1 MLNIKEEAIER
12 MKLLQ
17 LHQNVIDEFTRENK
31 LNKSETRYGIL
42 YWLDEEEQKLV
53 DEFQNQNEGTL
64 VYHVIKTHT
73 LDFGIVYDL
82 LFITENEDE
91 WEAQREELKDDLVL
105 SHTITCFP
113 ESGIIQIKKIN
124 GGLVRMY

>member
-64 VYHVIKTHT
+64 VYH
-73 LDFGIVYDL
+73 
-82 LFITENEDE
+82 
-91 WEAQREELKDDLVL
+91 
-105 SHTITCFP
+105 
-113 ESGIIQIKKIN
+113 IKKHAH
-124 GGLVRMY
+124 

>member
-1 MLNIKEEAIER
+1 MLSIKEEAIER

-31 LNKSETRYGIL
+31 IKKSETIYWIL
-42 YWLDEEEQKLV
+42 YWLDDEEKKLV
-53 DEFQNQNEGTL
+53 DEFQNENEGTL
-64 VYHVIKTHT
+64 VYHLIKTHT
-73 LDFGIVYDL
+73 VDFGIVYDL

-113 ESGIIQIKKIN
+113 ESGLIQIKRIN

>member
-1 MLNIKEEAIER
+1 M
-12 MKLLQ
+12 
-17 LHQNVIDEFTRENK
+17 
-31 LNKSETRYGIL
+31 GIL

-73 LDFGIVYDL
+73 LDFGVVYDL
-82 LFITENEDE
+82 LFITENENE
-91 WEAQREELKDDLVL
+91 WESQREELKDDLVL

-113 ESGIIQIKKIN
+113 ESGLIQIKRIN